1 MKESIIRKLDCI
13 LASPIDSECK
23 VVYVLAECRKLLEKA
38 PCPDSFALKLYCHW
52 ALHVDLDN
60 PRTTL
65 PFLEKADE
73 YARSLLAGS
82 KDIAG
87 ENRALHEFAFDTFRS
102 QLGAFLKNYD
112 LPTALCEEKERWHE
126 FLTYYSKVVEDGSI
140 SCRAPTKK
148 MGVISEV
155 VFTRGREVTG
165 FYLPFGLLW
174 TLHLQDGGRLE
185 VEVKASSPTG
195 HEMVLVSSKLCLPQ
209 FIVGPA

>member
-1 MKESIIRKLDCI
+1 MEESIIRKLKDI
-13 LASPIDSECK
+13 LAGPIDSECK

-65 PFLEKADE
+65 PFLEKADK
-73 YARSLLAGS
+73 YARSVLAGS
-82 KDIAG
+82 RDIAG
-87 ENRALHEFAFDTFRS
+87 ENRALHEFVFDTFRD
-102 QLGAFLKNYD
+102 QLRAFLKKHD
-112 LPTALCEEKERWHE
+112 LQTALCEEKERWHE

-140 SCRAPTKK
+140 SCSAPTER

-155 VFTRGREVTG
+155 AFTRGREVTG

-195 HEMVLVSSKLCLPQ
+195 HEMVLVSSKLYLTQ
-209 FIVGPA
+209 SVVRPA